1 MPLHVLIGIGAIMI
15 IACLVV
21 RDRTEYRIEKLK
33 RELRALLMDEK
44 QQADIRKDIEQNVAQ
59 ASAAL
64 LRADRR
70 NNSMRRGWE
79 VAAELLDQLEEFE
92 EEGAPVRRSDFD
104 ELSLEENVEIKGDQT
119 EVSEV

>member
-1 MPLHVLIGIGAIMI
+1 
-15 IACLVV
+15 
-21 RDRTEYRIEKLK
+21 
-33 RELRALLMDEK
+33 MDEN

-59 ASAAL
+59 ASEAL

-70 NNSMRRGWE
+70 NNSMRRGCD